1 MAKVF
6 REKCLNRLYKMEDIT
21 FVKMRYTLPNGLLG
35 DWSELVKSLVPV
47 LRVHDICTAGY
58 EDRNKLGR
66 DTHPHIHV
74 HFNTKDEVKNIRER
88 VKTWMKKRGD
98 ERTKEG
104 NAGCE
109 NKAYSLGTPKE
120 NEGLRSVERF
130 ARYPWK
136 QRHRIQFLGEKVPE
150 GWDADE
156 IQFQIERASAEYA
169 LNAENRVKAE
179 EKAKEKAANS
189 TYAKIKSACDEN
201 HPKTFHDVIEVAI
214 DVYVK
219 YEIAM
224 NMQTMAGY
232 CLTYAVSKGMV
243 SKHQICDK
251 IFGLT
256 GVNGHVGN
264 HQYKTY
270 EDVKETA
277 LLERQQRIYEAM
289 ENPPSDEDYS
299 DDDY

>member
-6 REKCLNRLYKMEDIT
+6 REKCLDRLYNMEDIT
-21 FVKMRYTLPNGLLG
+21 FVKMRYTLPDGILG

-47 LRVHDICTAGY
+47 LHVHDICTAGY
-58 EDRNKLGR
+58 EDKDKMNK

-74 HFNTKDEVKNIRER
+74 HFNTKDKVKNIRER
-88 VKTWMKKRGD
+88 FKTWMKKRGD
-98 ERTKEG
+98 ERTQTG

-109 NKAYSLGTPKE
+109 NKTYAMGTPKE
-120 NEGLRSVERF
+120 DEGLKSIERF

-136 QRHRIQFLGEKVPE
+136 QGLRIKFLGEKVPE
-150 GWDADE
+150 GWDDE
-156 IQFQIERASAEYA
+156 EIKFQIERANAEYA
-169 LNAENRVKAE
+169 LNAQNRLKAKEKAE
-179 EKAKEKAANS
+179 EKAANS
-189 TYAKIKSACDEN
+189 TFAKIKSACDEN
-201 HPKTFHDVIEVAI
+201 HPKTFEDVIGIAI

-232 CLTYAVSKGMV
+232 CLTYAVGKGMV
-243 SKHQICDK
+243 SKHQISAR
-251 IFGLT
+251 IYALA
-256 GVNGHVGN
+256 GVTGHVGN

-270 EDVKETA
+270 DSDD
-277 LLERQQRIYEAM
+277 
-289 ENPPSDEDYS
+289 ENS